1 MPRVSEKITTFLPWQ
16 EIEEGARQQIV
27 NTSELPF
34 LFKWVAVMP
43 DCHYG
48 KGATVGTVIATKGAI
63 VPAAVGVD
71 IGCGMIALETPLR
84 RDDLKDL
91 HAIREGIERRI
102 PMSAGRNNHRIS
114 PTAAPRVAA
123 LEKIERA
130 TGGAYDKF
138 DNDWRRAL
146 GTLGGG
152 NHFTEVC
159 VDEND
164 FVWLT
169 LHSGSRGVGNKI
181 GNHYIRRA
189 QEICKKKGIV
199 LPDRD
204 LAFLEEGTED
214 FDNYIR
220 DLHWAQTFARLN
232 RDEMMDRM
240 VAEIGCQVLAK
251 SGGAGEPERGAKRE
265 AEREAEPGAERKE
278 GTKDDRELELSRIN
292 CHHNFTQIERHY
304 GHDVWV
310 TRKGAVQAKTG
321 MAAMI
326 PGSMGTRSYIVTGL
340 GNREAF
346 ESAPHGAGRRMSRTK
361 ARQAHN
367 MKDLEAAMAGIEFR
381 KSRVLLDEIPAAYK
395 DIDHVME
402 QSRDLVHIEHTLRQI
417 INCKG
422 D

>member
-1 MPRVSEKITTFLPWQ
+1 MEHAT
-16 EIEEGARQQIV
+16 GG
-27 NTSELPF
+27 
-34 LFKWVAVMP
+34 
-43 DCHYG
+43 HYG
-48 KGATVGTVIATKGAI
+48 KF
-63 VPAAVGVD
+63 
-71 IGCGMIALETPLR
+71 
-84 RDDLKDL
+84 DD
-91 HAIREGIERRI
+91 
-102 PMSAGRNNHRIS
+102 
-114 PTAAPRVAA
+114 
-123 LEKIERA
+123 
-130 TGGAYDKF
+130 
-138 DNDWRRAL
+138 DWRRAL

-159 VDEND
+159 VDENG

-189 QEICKKKGIV
+189 QEVCKKKGVV

-240 VAEIGCQVLAK
+240 VAEISCQVFGQIVGQIVEK
-251 SGGAGEPERGAKRE
+251 NGGAGEPERGNDRGRELGGAREFERGREAGLERE
-265 AEREAEPGAERKE
+265 AERGAERKN
-278 GTKDDRELELSRIN
+278 DRELELSRIN
-292 CHHNFTQIERHY
+292 CHHNFTQIEHHY

-381 KSRVLLDEIPAAYK
+381 KSKVLLDEIPAAYK